1 MATNTNT
8 EKLNDLAISIAQLVT
23 DLSGVKIQTSAMYK
37 IIVTGNGTKP
47 LPEVVRNHDEWI
59 ECYKAEM
66 KANKDAR
73 KEFTWK
79 VALEVAKQLLYPL
92 GIGIAIW
99 LGLR

>member
-1 MATNTNT
+1 MATNT
-8 EKLNDLAISIAQLVT
+8 EKLNSIEINVAKLSTAFEGVT
-23 DLSGVKIQTSAMYK
+23 ENVAKMYK
-37 IIVTGNGTKP
+37 ILVTGNGMKP
-47 LPEVVRNHDEWI
+47 LPEVVRNHEEWI

-79 VALEVAKQLLYPL
+79 VALEVAKQFLYPL

>member
-1 MATNTNT
+1 MATNA
-8 EKLNDLAISIAQLVT
+8 EKLNELAISIAQLVT

-37 IIVTGNGTKP
+37 ILVTGNGNKP
-47 LPEVVRNHDEWI
+47 LPEIVRNHEEWI
-59 ECYKAEM
+59 ECYKLEM
-66 KANKDAR
+66 KADRTAR

-79 VALEVAKQLLYPL
+79 VALEVAKQFLYPL